1 MFCNLQ
7 YFHLCL
13 PLLEFKPFTS
23 RQPFFSIHEV
33 NDLRLGSVIRHRYVD
48 FTFVYRPLFLSALL
62 RFSFGETVLCK
73 LEVTISSF
81 FM

>member
-1 MFCNLQ
+1 MVSQLIT
-7 YFHLCL
+7 HI
-13 PLLEFKPFTS
+13 LEHIS
-23 RQPFFSIHEV
+23 YLFSNNEV

-48 FTFVYRPLFLSALL
+48 FTFVYRPLLLSALL
-62 RFSFGETVLCK
+62 RFSFGETMLCK